1 MKQRIGLD
9 DLEKAA
15 EAEAFGAL
23 AVGMHGSHRGTG
35 AAGTRFTP
43 AQNRAFSDLARSLV
57 KVAREA
63 GAERGRVT
71 IGDVSFDL
79 EENGSEEIL
88 SIRTGA

>member
-1 MKQRIGLD
+1 MKRQI

-23 AVGMHGSHRGTG
+23 AVRANRKRRGAG
-35 AAGTRFTP
+35 AVGRQFTP
-43 AQNRAFSDLARSLV
+43 AQNRALSELARSLV

-88 SIRTGA
+88 SIRTGT